1 MEFLQSF
8 ARSHFTEKA
17 GMVSRNV
24 GCFARIKQTPTDFIR
39 DFFAAVTI
47 MVSSTHFGEEVCA
60 LRGKWVL
67 IDKTQKLRS
76 QSRSS
81 ARKRALYLTI
91 IVLQRSKDSFLPQTK
106 QSYPYVTYFIY
117 KPWQDC
123 TLQGCIS
130 ASLPSHFFP
139 PPLGA
144 GLSHVL
150 NRYCSPTPHDLLQ
163 GSHSCHSLQFPLTLN
178 RKKKYS
184 WEKRNL
190 NTRLFTC
197 SLSLTKWT
205 TVHQFIT
212 AEKANSIYMKI

>member
-1 MEFLQSF
+1 
-8 ARSHFTEKA
+8 
-17 GMVSRNV
+17 MVSRNV
-24 GCFARIKQTPTDFIR
+24 GRFPRIKQTPTDFIG

-47 MVSSTHFGEEVCA
+47 MVASTPFRVDVCA
-60 LRGKWVL
+60 LRGKRVL
-67 IDKTQKLRS
+67 IDKTQKIGY
-76 QSRSS
+76 QSKSS
-81 ARKRALYLTI
+81 ARKIALFLTI
-91 IVLQRSKDSFLPQTK
+91 IVLQRSKDSFLPRTK

-139 PPLGA
+139 PPLGT

-178 RKKKYS
+178 RKKKY
-184 WEKRNL
+184 
-190 NTRLFTC
+190 T
-197 SLSLTKWT
+197 
-205 TVHQFIT
+205 
-212 AEKANSIYMKI
+212 

>member
-1 MEFLQSF
+1 MTHQYLDLAVLLTGGALQPV
-8 ARSHFTEKA
+8 RSTTDQDLGSDTSSAWNFCSRSSEAISRGKA
-17 GMVSRNV
+17 GIVSRNV
-24 GCFARIKQTPTDFIR
+24 GCFARIKQTPTDFVR
-39 DFFAAVTI
+39 DFFAVVTI
-47 MVSSTHFGEEVCA
+47 MVSSTYFGEEVCA
-60 LRGKWVL
+60 LRGKRVL
-67 IDKTQKLRS
+67 IDKTQKLGS

-91 IVLQRSKDSFLPQTK
+91 IVLQRSKDSFFPPTK

-130 ASLPSHFFP
+130 ASLPSHFLP

-178 RKKKYS
+178 RKKKY
-184 WEKRNL
+184 
-190 NTRLFTC
+190 T
-197 SLSLTKWT
+197 
-205 TVHQFIT
+205 
-212 AEKANSIYMKI
+212 